1 MAVIA
6 VKKEKPQEEII
17 CPTCENLLLYE
28 KEDVKIGYLGCESI
42 TCPECGTEM
51 LTTGERIMPPTFP
64 KTFYHFDSGKKIS
77 DKDIQE
83 MVNEVVDNIK
93 KAEVGDFY
101 SISSGD
107 TMVVALKDE
116 DSTDIIVTKD
126 YWEDTLTN
134 ED

>member
-1 MAVIA
+1 MAVVA
-6 VKKEKPQEEII
+6 VKKEKSKEEII

-51 LTTGERIMPPTFP
+51 LTTGERVMPPTFP
-64 KTFYHFDSGKKIS
+64 QTFLHFGDGTKAS

-83 MVNEVVDNIK
+83 MVNKVVDNIK
-93 KAEVGDFY
+93 TAEVGDFY
-101 SISSGD
+101 NISVGD
-107 TMVVALKDE
+107 TMVVALKYE
-116 DSTDIIVTKD
+116 DNIDVIVTKD
-126 YWEDTLTN
+126 YWEDTLTD

>member
-6 VKKEKPQEEII
+6 VKKEKTKEEII

-51 LTTGERIMPPTFP
+51 LTTGERVMPPTFP
-64 KTFYHFDSGKKIS
+64 QTFYHFGSGKKIS
-77 DKDIQE
+77 DKNIQE
-83 MVNEVVDNIK
+83 MINEVVDNIK
-93 KAEVGDFY
+93 IANVGDFY

-107 TMVVALKDE
+107 AMVVALKYE
-116 DSTDIIVTKD
+116 DNIDVIVAKD
-126 YWEDTLTN
+126 YWEDTLTD

>member
-6 VKKEKPQEEII
+6 VKKEKAKEGII

-51 LTTGERIMPPTFP
+51 LITGERIMPPTFP
-64 KTFYHFDSGKKIS
+64 QTFFHFGDSAKAS
-77 DKDIQE
+77 DKDTQE
-83 MVNEVVDNIK
+83 MVNKAVDNIK
-93 KAEVGDFY
+93 SANVGDFY

-107 TMVVALKDE
+107 AMVVALKDE
-116 DSTDIIVTKD
+116 DSTDIIVAKD
-126 YWEDTLTN
+126 YWEDTLTD

>member
-1 MAVIA
+1 
-6 VKKEKPQEEII
+6 
-17 CPTCENLLLYE
+17 
-28 KEDVKIGYLGCESI
+28 
-42 TCPECGTEM
+42 
-51 LTTGERIMPPTFP
+51 
-64 KTFYHFDSGKKIS
+64 
-77 DKDIQE
+77 
-83 MVNEVVDNIK
+83 MVNKAVNNIK

>member
-1 MAVIA
+1 MAVIT
-6 VKKEKPQEEII
+6 VKKEKAKEEII

-64 KTFYHFDSGKKIS
+64 RTFYHFGSGKKIS

-83 MVNEVVDNIK
+83 MVNKVVDNIK
-93 KAEVGDFY
+93 KADVGDFY
-101 SISSGD
+101 NISVGD
-107 TMVVALKDE
+107 TMVVALKYE
-116 DSTDIIVTKD
+116 DNIDVIVTKD

>member
-1 MAVIA
+1 MAVIT
-6 VKKEKPQEEII
+6 VKKGKTKEEII
-17 CPTCENLLLYE
+17 CPNCENLLLYE

-64 KTFYHFDSGKKIS
+64 QTFFHFGDSAKAS

-83 MVNEVVDNIK
+83 MINKVVDNIK
-93 KAEVGDFY
+93 TSDVGDFC

-107 TMVVALKDE
+107 AMVVALKDE
-116 DSTDIIVTKD
+116 DSTDVIVTKD

>member
-1 MAVIA
+1 MAVVA
-6 VKKEKPQEEII
+6 VKKGKTKEEII

-64 KTFYHFDSGKKIS
+64 RIFFHFGDGTKIS
-77 DKDIQE
+77 DKDTQE
-83 MVNEVVDNIK
+83 MVNKVVNNIK
-93 KAEVGDFY
+93 TAEVGDFY
-101 SISSGD
+101 DISTGD
-107 TMVVALKDE
+107 TMVVALKYE
-116 DSTDIIVTKD
+116 DNIDVIVAKD
-126 YWEDTLTN
+126 YWEDTLTD